1 MEDAIILK
9 GNKDG
14 LSVII
19 NNNSFNDF
27 DQLIS
32 ALIDKLSKGSKF
44 YRGAEIKII
53 TDLKQLNERDRNK
66 LKDILFDEFMI
77 KDCIYEDTSTNNS
90 KIFKGISEGKTKFYR
105 KTIRSG
111 QIVDYPGNIIIIG
124 DVNSGAEVYA
134 GGNIIV
140 FGALKGNVYAGQGG
154 NNEAFIAAITLKP
167 QILKIGEIATRSP
180 DEDDTPHYPE
190 IALIKD
196 GSIIVEPYKN
206 MKMY

>member
-14 LSVII
+14 LNVVI

-27 DQLIS
+27 DQLAS
-32 ALIDKLSKGSKF
+32 ALIEKLSKGSKF

-53 TDLKQLNERDRNK
+53 TDLKQLNERDRDK

-77 KDCIYEDTSTNNS
+77 KECVYEDISSNEE
-90 KIFKGISEGKTKFYR
+90 KVFKGIYEGKTKFYR

-111 QIVDYPGNIIIIG
+111 QIVDYPGNIVIIG

-134 GGNIIV
+134 GGNVIV
-140 FGALKGNVYAGQGG
+140 FGALKGNVYAGRGG
-154 NNEAFIAAITLKP
+154 NNEAVIAAITLKP
-167 QILKIGEIATRSP
+167 QILSIGEIATRSP

-190 IALIKD
+190 IAIIKD
-196 GSIIVEPYKN
+196 GNIIVEPYKN

>member
-14 LSVII
+14 LNVVI

-27 DQLIS
+27 DQLAS
-32 ALIDKLSKGSKF
+32 ALVEKLSIGSRF
-44 YRGAEIKII
+44 YRGSEIKII
-53 TDLKQLNERDRNK
+53 TDLKQLNERDRDK

-77 KDCIYEDTSTNNS
+77 KECVYEDKASD
-90 KIFKGISEGKTKFYR
+90 KDKLFKGIYEGKTKFCR

-111 QIVDYPGNIIIIG
+111 QIVDYPGNIVIIG

-134 GGNIIV
+134 GGNVIV
-140 FGALKGNVYAGQGG
+140 FGALRGNVYAGRGG
-154 NNEAFIAAITLKP
+154 NNDAVIAAITLKP
-167 QILKIGEIATRSP
+167 QILGIGDLATRSP

-196 GSIIVEPYKN
+196 GCIIVEPYKS

>member
-1 MEDAIILK
+1 MEDAITLK

-14 LSVII
+14 LNVVI

-77 KDCIYEDTSTNNS
+77 KDCIYEDISANNS
-90 KIFKGISEGKTKFYR
+90 RTFKGIYEGKTKFYR

-111 QIVDYPGNIIIIG
+111 QVIDYPGNIVIIG

-140 FGALKGNVYAGQGG
+140 FGALKGNVYAGHGG

-167 QILKIGEIATRSP
+167 QILSIGEIATRSP
-180 DEDDTPHYPE
+180 DEEDTPHYPE
-190 IALIKD
+190 IALVKA